1 MGPGFKELGLRGGG
15 TGLRVT
21 QGHSRAKIQQEYPCT
36 SLFFS
41 CGTKGKTCAQRPLLS
56 PACQKS
62 YYPFPAPGKAP
73 LLQPHPGLGTVSP
86 AHTGS
91 CSRGEFPVS
100 GSGAG
105 CGFPAPGTLWH
116 ISTCWPENP
125 RVGEAESH
133 GRGAWGGDPTGMEPW
148 TPILY
153 PQCRFP
159 GLWEWDLGS
168 HWDGNGI
175 PVS

>member
-1 MGPGFKELGLRGGG
+1 MGSHKG
-15 TGLRVT
+15 TPEPKSNRNIPAHPFFFLWHQRENLCSEASPFTCLPKILLPLPCSWEGSAAPT
-21 QGHSRAKIQQEYPCT
+21 PSRFGA
-36 SLFFS
+36 
-41 CGTKGKTCAQRPLLS
+41 
-56 PACQKS
+56 
-62 YYPFPAPGKAP
+62 
-73 LLQPHPGLGTVSP
+73 VSP

-105 CGFPAPGTLWH
+105 CGFPAPSTLWH